1 MLANNSFP
9 KGDYYDLA
17 VTWSALLF
25 EYTASRTYNL
35 LDFVQVFAEI
45 KNGNY

>member
-1 MLANNSFP
+1 MAM
-9 KGDYYDLA
+9 
-17 VTWSALLF
+17 TWFALLS

-45 KNGNY
+45 KDSNY